1 MVRSACTGRVGA
13 VGEEAAAAD
22 GRRREERREWQKEGE
37 GLLGDVRTHAR
48 PARAVGMAVC
58 LAWSP
63 PAHFHSSLYHLKK
76 TATVVSVP
84 TTARLTCGP
93 TLSVRGGKDPAACVW
108 GGEVAK
114 SAQPAGK
121 EEGVPDL
128 PFPSPPPA
136 DLHGCMPLTSPE
148 LTAALVDGPPP
159 PLLLLR
165 PLLEPVAERRRDPS
179 TRGGIEKG
187 GRTSR
192 ANCSKTARSAP
203 PLARAAAMR
212 VLATEPDPKRR
223 GVCAM

>member
-1 MVRSACTGRVGA
+1 MSRRRRSARSGWAGEEARRERTRRNELSATRERSGWRGGRRPAVVRSACTGRVGA

-114 SAQPAGK
+114 YEQPAGR
-121 EEGVPDL
+121 GCR
-128 PFPSPPPA
+128 FRPS
-136 DLHGCMPLTSPE
+136 H
-148 LTAALVDGPPP
+148 
-159 PLLLLR
+159 
-165 PLLEPVAERRRDPS
+165 RRR
-179 TRGGIEKG
+179 R
-187 GRTSR
+187 RTFTVACR
-192 ANCSKTARSAP
+192 
-203 PLARAAAMR
+203 
-212 VLATEPDPKRR
+212 
-223 GVCAM
+223 